1 MKKKTVLVA
10 IVSFIALLFGG
21 CQEKSSP
28 VVNAGNIEIKA
39 YFSPRGGCTAAIVRN
54 IDHAKKFVDVAIYSF
69 TSRKIADALI
79 RAYRRGVR
87 IRVVADEG
95 ASRGRR
101 CVVPLLE
108 KFGIPVRYKRGSG
121 GGLMHNK
128 YAVIDGKIVITG
140 SFNWTK
146 SAEYRNDENLVV
158 IRSSDLARVYEKNF
172 KKLWKLAGLE
182 N

>member
-1 MKKKTVLVA
+1 MKRVLVLLFIFPLLIS
-10 IVSFIALLFGG
+10 IVS
-21 CQEKSSP
+21 CQEKATP
-28 VVNAGNIEIKA
+28 VVKADNVEIKA

-54 IDHAKKFVDVAIYSF
+54 VDRAKSFVDVAIYSF

-79 RAYRRGVR
+79 RAYKRGVR
-87 IRVVADEG
+87 VRVVADEG
-95 ASRGRR
+95 AARGRR
-101 CVVPLLE
+101 CVLPLLE

-128 YAVIDGKIVITG
+128 YAVIDGKVVITG
-140 SFNWTK
+140 SFNWTR

-158 IRSSDLARVYEKNF
+158 IKNTDLAKVYERNF
-172 KKLWKLAGLE
+172 EKLWKLAGLE